1 MPPHGVAGA
10 AQPTMDGMWLVMRLL
25 WGVLARLLRRTGW
38 GAVLVPVAAIGMA
51 VFGLSLWTIAAVV
64 LAVIVAFWW
73 PAVAAALVP
82 VAMVCLGLSG
92 LVVAAARASASSSM
106 W

>member
-1 MPPHGVAGA
+1 
-10 AQPTMDGMWLVMRLL
+10 MDGMWLVMRLL

-64 LAVIVAFWW
+64 LAVIVAFGW

-92 LVVAAARASASSSM
+92 LVVAAATPGLSGIWAGPSSATAPCR
-106 W
+106 